1 MGYEHER
8 WIKHLI
14 ELRLITEGY
23 NPNEETKAVEELR
36 EVYAKAK
43 AWDNYIA
50 EVERDIRNISD
61 NEDEI
66 KWHVDYAINEYMED
80 AQ

>member
-23 NPNEETKAVEELR
+23 NPNEET
-36 EVYAKAK
+36 YAKAK
-43 AWDNYIA
+43 AFNEISQVFKKVTIYNTA
-50 EVERDIRNISD
+50 TALEVKEIVDEL
-61 NEDEI
+61 ED
-66 KWHVDYAINEYMED
+66 K
-80 AQ
+80 